1 VTLAGL
7 LIGAALGFGAG
18 VIVGPSYT
26 TSMQFFV
33 STSNS
38 DSTSDTF
45 QGSQFAQERVA
56 SYAGA
61 LTGKELA
68 ARVVQRLD
76 LDLAPEE
83 LAGKISASTVTG
95 TVLLDVSVTDSSPA
109 RAEAIAQALTIEFPE
124 FVADLEN
131 PRGDADSPVS
141 ITPTDRPG
149 PAYAP
154 SPSPAIRNA
163 VFGGILGLLAG
174 AALSVIRVLL
184 DRSVKEQTD
193 AEELA
198 GAPVMGVV
206 FRDAALTRRRTI
218 DRADA
223 RTAEDYRQLRTN
235 LQFLDVDNPPK
246 VIMVTSSVPAEG
258 KTTTVVN
265 LAIALADA
273 GRRVTVVEADLRRPK
288 VTEYFELVDGVG
300 LTNVLAGSAALEDVL
315 QEFGEKGL
323 RVLAAGPT
331 PPNPSELLGSSQ
343 MAALLD
349 KLRADNDY
357 VLVDAAPLLPVA
369 DARGLAAHTD
379 GVLLAVRHGSTRMEQ
394 LAETAAAVERVGART
409 LGVVLTM
416 VPHTGD
422 LASAHAHGY
431 EYGYAAE
438 RVPQGPEVPVG
449 QEPAPDRGG
458 AVRVD
463 RERPA
468 PPPPARGLTKD
479 DRVKSGKAPR

>member
-1 VTLAGL
+1 
-7 LIGAALGFGAG
+7 
-18 VIVGPSYT
+18 
-26 TSMQFFV
+26 
-33 STSNS
+33 
-38 DSTSDTF
+38 
-45 QGSQFAQERVA
+45 
-56 SYAGA
+56 
-61 LTGKELA
+61 
-68 ARVVQRLD
+68 VVQRLK
-76 LDLAPEE
+76 LDVPPEE
-83 LAGKISASTVTG
+83 IAGDISASSVTG
-95 TVLLDVSVTDSSPA
+95 TVLLDVTVTDSSRT
-109 RAEAIAQALTIEFPE
+109 RADAIADALTIEFPE
-124 FVADLEN
+124 FVADLEDPN
-131 PRGDADSPVS
+131 GDVTSPVS
-141 ITPTDRPG
+141 IRLTDRPG
-149 PAYAP
+149 PAFAP
-154 SPSPAIRNA
+154 SPSPAVRNA
-163 VFGGILGLLAG
+163 LFGGVLGLLAG
-174 AALSVIRVLL
+174 AALNVVRVLL
-184 DRSVKEQTD
+184 DRSVKEQDD

-206 FRDAALTRRRTI
+206 FRNGALAKRHTI
-218 DRADA
+218 DRVEA

-246 VIMVTSSVPAEG
+246 VIMVTSAVPAEG

-315 QEFGEKGL
+315 QEFGDKGL

-343 MAALLD
+343 MAGLLH

-394 LAETAAAVERVGART
+394 LAETAAAVDRVGAKT

-416 VPHTGD
+416 VPSTGD

-438 RVPQGPEVPVG
+438 RRPQGPEVPLAE
-449 QEPAPDRGG
+449 EPAPARGT

-463 RERPA
+463 RA
-468 PPPPARGLTKD
+468 KQVPPPPR
-479 DRVKSGKAPR
+479 RS

>member
-1 VTLAGL
+1 M
-7 LIGAALGFGAG
+7 
-18 VIVGPSYT
+18 GPSYT
-26 TSMQFFV
+26 TNMQFFV

-68 ARVVQRLD
+68 ARVVQRLK
-76 LDLAPEE
+76 LDMAPEE
-83 LAGKISASTVTG
+83 LAGKITASSVTG
-95 TVLLDVSVTDSSPA
+95 TVLLDVTVTDTSAS
-109 RAEAIAQALTIEFPE
+109 RAEAIADALTIEFPE

-131 PRGDADSPVS
+131 PRGTADSPVS
-141 ITPTDRPG
+141 ITLTDRPG
-149 PAYAP
+149 AAFAP
-154 SPSPAIRNA
+154 SPTPPVRNA
-163 VFGGILGLLAG
+163 IFGGVLGLLAG
-174 AALSVIRVLL
+174 AALSVVRVLL
-184 DRSVKEQTD
+184 DRSVKEQDD

-206 FRDAALTRRRTI
+206 FRDAALAKRHTI
-218 DRADA
+218 DRVEA

-273 GRRVTVVEADLRRPK
+273 GRRVTVVEADLRRPR

-300 LTNVLAGSAALEDVL
+300 LTNVLAGTAALEDVL
-315 QEFGEKGL
+315 QEFGDKGL

-343 MAALLD
+343 MAGLLD

-379 GVLLAVRHGSTRMEQ
+379 GVLLAVRHSSTRMEQ
-394 LAETAAAVERVGART
+394 LAATAAAVERVGART

-416 VPHTGD
+416 VPHTGE

-431 EYGYAAE
+431 AYNYSAK
-438 RVPQGPEVPVG
+438 RRPQGPEV
-449 QEPAPDRGG
+449 QLADEQAPARGD

-463 RERPA
+463 RGKQV
-468 PPPPARGLTKD
+468 PPPPAAVLTRD
-479 DRVKSGKAPR
+479 DRFTTGKSAR

>member
-1 VTLAGL
+1 MGS
-7 LIGAALGFGAG
+7 
-18 VIVGPSYT
+18 SYT

-68 ARVVQRLD
+68 ARVVQRLG
-76 LDLAPEE
+76 LDVAPEE
-83 LAGKISASTVTG
+83 LADEISASSVTG
-95 TVLLDVSVTDSSPA
+95 TVLLDVTVTDSSAA
-109 RAEAIAQALTIEFPE
+109 RAEAIANALTIEFPE

-131 PRGDADSPVS
+131 PHGTSDSPVS
-141 ITPTDRPG
+141 ITLTDRPG
-149 PAYAP
+149 PAFAP
-154 SPSPAIRNA
+154 SLPPAVRNA
-163 VFGGILGLLAG
+163 VFGGVLGLLAG
-174 AALSVIRVLL
+174 AALSVVRVLL
-184 DRSVKEQTD
+184 DRTVKEQED

-198 GAPVMGVV
+198 GAPVIGVV
-206 FRDAALTRRRTI
+206 FRDAQLAKRHTI
-218 DRADA
+218 DRVEA

-273 GRRVTVVEADLRRPK
+273 GRRVTVVEADLRRPR

-300 LTNVLAGSAALEDVL
+300 LTNVLAGTAALEDVL
-315 QEFGEKGL
+315 QEFGDKGL

-343 MAALLD
+343 MAGLLD

-357 VLVDAAPLLPVA
+357 VLVDAAPMLPVA

-394 LAETAAAVERVGART
+394 LAQTAAAVERVGART

-431 EYGYAAE
+431 DYGYAAE
-438 RVPQGPEVPVG
+438 RLPQGPDVPLA
-449 QEPAPDRGG
+449 QEPAPVRGG

-463 RERPA
+463 RA
-468 PPPPARGLTKD
+468 NQVPPPPATVPTENEPRT
-479 DRVKSGKAPR
+479 APR